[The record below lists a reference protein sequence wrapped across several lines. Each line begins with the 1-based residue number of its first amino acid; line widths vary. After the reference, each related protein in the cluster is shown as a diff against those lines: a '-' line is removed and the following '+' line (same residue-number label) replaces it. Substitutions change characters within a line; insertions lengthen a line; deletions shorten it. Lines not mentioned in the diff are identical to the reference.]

1 MFGVNSIHSAG
12 RLRSRS
18 LCSVRCGRDFS
29 VMEPFRYTKA
39 PRSRSLRP
47 LAFPDLLGKVQD
59 GQNHPQTRKKK
70 EKVRPLAKYLLLDT
84 GLGDR
89 WLLLLQIM
97 FLVSMENLYLY
108 GFNVLNLF
116 TDMGKHR
123 VWRQYIAGRHAHTF
137 THSFTT
143 WGQSVLP
150 IHLRVLRGGR

>member
-1 MFGVNSIHSAG
+1 MIGLNSIHSAG

-70 EKVRPLAKYLLLDT
+70 ERVCLLAEHLLMD
-84 GLGDR
+84 GA
-89 WLLLLQIM
+89 Q
-97 FLVSMENLYLY
+97 V
-108 GFNVLNLF
+108 
-116 TDMGKHR
+116 
-123 VWRQYIAGRHAHTF
+123 
-137 THSFTT
+137 
-143 WGQSVLP
+143 
-150 IHLRVLRGGR
+150 